1 MTIVKSELITRLAK
15 RQASTSEKDISAGV
29 NIILNKLGEV
39 LAAGNRAEI
48 RDFGSFSLHYRPP
61 RYAHNPRTGKKVTT
75 KAKYSPHFKPG
86 KSLRERVNNSRK
98 HTAIIDDHKQDR
110 E

>member
-15 RQASTSEKDISAGV
+15 RQADMSEKDITASV

-39 LAAGNRAEI
+39 LAAGERAEI

-61 RYAHNPRTGKKVTT
+61 RYAHNPRTGTKITT

-86 KSLRERVNNSRK
+86 KSLRERVNESRT
-98 HTAIIDDHKQDR
+98 HTPIIDDQR
-110 E
+110 ERE